1 MATKQK
7 KRGHLRPIHSVFD
20 ITSGIY
26 TLYIKIKTIHLATCL
41 MSYTIPVIIILVF
54 DIHIY
59 RYSYKTLLFKIIRV
73 EREKRGLTEIQVS
86 RRRRSAAE
94 TKCFLFVMLEI
105 KNKKIRKIKTVK
117 RNQIKTKK
125 KVFCLVEFKPKFP
138 DLHSLRCV
146 VLLPQMVRLSAD
158 ERKNKTWKC

>member
-105 KNKKIRKIKTVK
+105 KTKNIKKRKIKTVK
-117 RNQIKTKK
+117 LNNKNKK
-125 KVFCLVEFKPKFP
+125 KG
-138 DLHSLRCV
+138 
-146 VLLPQMVRLSAD
+146 VLFGGIQAEVS
-158 ERKNKTWKC
+158 

>member
-105 KNKKIRKIKTVK
+105 KTKNI
-117 RNQIKTKK
+117 KK
-125 KVFCLVEFKPKFP
+125 KEN
-138 DLHSLRCV
+138 
-146 VLLPQMVRLSAD
+146 
-158 ERKNKTWKC
+158 KNSETK